1 MEDGVSGSEQS
12 GALSGHKAAWLGR
25 HFGPAAADDLG
36 RTHSGIP
43 IRPLYTP
50 DDVAGLEYA
59 RDLGFPGDPPFTRG
73 VYPTMY
79 RGRGWTMRPLAGY
92 GTPEDTNTRLR
103 YLLRSEEHTSEL
115 HSPLHLL

>member
-1 MEDGVSGSEQS
+1 MENGVSGSGQS

-25 HFGPAAADDLG
+25 HFGPAATDDLG

-59 RDLGFPGDPPFTRG
+59 RDLGFPGDSHRIILGSPPRRPGAYGLRVCAREFTH
-73 VYPTMY
+73 
-79 RGRGWTMRPLAGY
+79 
-92 GTPEDTNTRLR
+92 E
-103 YLLRSEEHTSEL
+103 
-115 HSPLHLL
+115 